1 MQRQKYSPTFYKLKD
16 NGTRAMNFETARIH
30 FLRDSF
36 RHRRCL
42 RCLSYLKTLLI
53 NLRYHCRQLL
63 LLTFYW
69 IKKGSKE
76 KKLVECTFI
85 VVSAN
90 VRKSLSNTAFFITF
104 ILSGTQDSALNWK
117 KKRKNGNNSFKRN
130 KFWMSKKATGVS
142 ILLHKKRAS
151 EWGSLRSQVL
161 FIRRS
166 YPSYPGRTNLSGVIH
181 RGRRLTPSSICI
193 ILHILLTLTQ

>member
-1 MQRQKYSPTFYKLKD
+1 MENFPEQWNVWQGSPVFPVGTLQAGIRFHFFTLAFDTTFRFSQSFFGKRDWFVQKINEFSCNARKKSPTFYKLND
-16 NGTRAMNFETARIH
+16 NGIWAMNFETAWIH

-90 VRKSLSNTAFFITF
+90 VLKSLSNMAFFINS
-104 ILSGTQDSALNWK
+104 ILWGTQDSALNWN
-117 KKRKNGNNSFKRN
+117 KKRGKNGNNLFKQL
-130 KFWMSKKATGVS
+130 K
-142 ILLHKKRAS
+142 LL
-151 EWGSLRSQVL
+151 QL
-161 FIRRS
+161 F
-166 YPSYPGRTNLSGVIH
+166 LAVE
-181 RGRRLTPSSICI
+181 
-193 ILHILLTLTQ
+193 